1 MKTKIFKEENLGSWV
16 SKGSNGIGFEE
27 IESRRHVIDKIES
40 FIKRCEVSKGL
51 NACNIIGE
59 WGQGKT
65 ELYNGFIKPKLA
77 DKGHKS
83 FLVSASTLSN
93 ILEDKEL
100 EGVIKKSPLSAVRI
114 LATILEGVSAEN
126 ENFLPSLKIYD
137 NPEDYIKDALDSI
150 LGSYDESQKIFIF
163 IDEFEELLNNL
174 QIIKSLISGIKEL
187 INGNYKEIDVDG
199 DFSGAVHLFISLTP
213 DAKYRLE
220 TDAELSLIAGGYGR
234 RVDQVELA
242 TIRKQEAIEFLR
254 NYISEIYDGK
264 EPNPYPLA
272 DRGIFDSL
280 HRLSLGN
287 LGNLKSLLIRLLNKF
302 AHYDKDFFEVVEY
315 DNFIE
320 FLKETDIYVFG
331 GQSPCIDSGNY
342 KNIIEYLE
350 DTSELSDDKN
360 KIESLKKLF
369 TILIAYLRPFTVQE
383 LTELVKVDETDV
395 YKFRRIINEKIKRDY
410 SIDKAIIEVFPVR
423 EDLTFEKIKEK
434 LSDYIKTDDILQKEI
449 IQIGDYSE
457 PLDQFED
464 AITFFDFDSDSLT
477 QSLFLP
483 ATEEGLRE
491 LFKNEVSEDYLLEM
505 ESLFKGMVDENRRYL
520 IISNTFL
527 DILYPT
533 PIPPFLGYILKK
545 DERLSLWRRI
555 SLNLAEQY
563 KNNIENAFLDG
574 LKRYEDVRV
583 SGIKYDSDKTLLNLY
598 DPDIEVDFKLLIK
611 FVQGDVK
618 EDHIQEIA
626 EILKNDFS
634 IHGCLLVYNGDFTGK
649 ARESLSEKDLDKV
662 IKVHLHQTL
671 TKRLLCAYEASD
683 SVDESLRDIE
693 FGKIFDDLKLKDT
706 IKEWLKNQEEK
717 GLVVEQIATK
727 SLPKFADTL
736 KLYLNYINEPLSPE
750 EVLNKNLE
758 GILKFKF
765 YGTKK
770 GFIASD
776 LEDSPKEIIEIS
788 KELHEHGFLERVN
801 GDKYKAIEHPVEK
814 RIYEI
819 IKKKGKI
826 KANDLK
832 LYFILKSKSKNI
844 FSDLFLNILE
854 YKNKINKINKN
865 EIEITNPET
874 EYEELKNYLNR
885 FNKELE
891 GKNNLYKSFA
901 HVFMTKKRGHKLI
914 TLDEFKEF
922 IQENYSFIEDYYSHP
937 DYKEAVLTKIF
948 ICKKLLME
956 IFYCKKNQRCLK
968 TFIENASK
976 ECKKSFENIEN
987 MKNEIERDI
996 RKILGDC
1003 EKVLH
1008 LKSDGGVEGIK
1019 EYDRLSQH
1027 FERVKGLYGKECS
1040 KEELENAISNLE
1052 AAALDEFKFNN
1063 SPSSAYYYNLKLY
1076 FLRREEREFKTKK
1089 TDIDARLRPLWRK
1102 LEDLKRK
1109 KQDVLVTLSSI
1120 REEPKLEL
1128 TNELFKE
1135 LHSIGVD
1142 PGEERINPRNL
1153 NELKEKIIEHVYE
1166 LRKRLEKVDK
1176 LLYHF
1181 DELMQREKSLLERI
1195 DENEQ
1200 ILNVA
1205 KRVFDDGEKK
1215 ELDKHLMEFESI
1227 KGEYHGI
1234 SLQKGSLR
1242 DVLEHLTD
1250 LVYKLRTKKQ
1260 DIMGI
1265 WKNYREKQLEFIN
1278 YYERVLELVK
1288 IDGDLRTELESL
1300 IGNFKETLKEDIRD
1314 QEVPASR
1321 IDTLKLEVRN
1331 EFERGMK
1338 NYLSSDEL
1346 KLLEEIDSMKG
1357 KGVIDYEKIKERAL
1371 EKDIDFEKAREGL
1384 IQKGYIRL
1392 GFIYPS

>member
-1 MKTKIFKEENLGSWV
+1 MKTKIFEEKNLGSWV

-27 IESRRHVIDKIES
+27 IESRKHVIDKIES

-65 ELYNGFIKPKLA
+65 ELYHGFIKEEL
-77 DKGHKS
+77 DNRGHKS

-93 ILEDKEL
+93 ILEDKEIV
-100 EGVIKKSPLSAVRI
+100 EIIKKSPLSAVRT
-114 LATILEGVSAEN
+114 LATIFEGVSAEN

-137 NPEDYIKDALDSI
+137 NPEDYIKDTLDSI
-150 LGSYDESQKIFIF
+150 LGLYDGSQKMFIF

-199 DFSGAVHLFISLTP
+199 EFSGSVHLFISLTP

-220 TDAELSLIAGGYGR
+220 TDAEISLIAGGYGR

-242 TIRKQEAIEFLR
+242 TIRKQESIEFLR

-264 EPNPYPLA
+264 EPNPYPMG
-272 DRGIFDSL
+272 DIGIFDTL

-287 LGNLKSLLIRLLNKF
+287 LGNLKSLLIKLLNKF
-302 AHYDKDFFEVVEY
+302 AHYDEDFFEVVEY

-342 KNIIEYLE
+342 KSIIEYLE

-383 LTELVKVDETDV
+383 LTELVKVDEADV

-410 SIDKAIIEVFPVR
+410 GIDEAIIEVFPVR

-434 LSDYIKTDDILQKEI
+434 LSDYIKTDDILQKEVLL
-449 IQIGDYSE
+449 IGDYSE

-464 AITFFDFDSDSLT
+464 SITFFDFDSDSLT
-477 QSLFLP
+477 QRIFLP

-491 LFKNEVSEDYLLEM
+491 LFKNEVSKDYLLEM

-520 IISNTFL
+520 IISNTLL

-533 PIPPFLGYILKK
+533 PIPRFLGYILKK

-555 SLNLAEQY
+555 SLNLAEEY
-563 KNNIENAFLDG
+563 KNNIERAFIDG
-574 LKRYEDVRV
+574 LKKYENITVAD
-583 SGIKYDSDKTLLNLY
+583 INDSDKTLLNLY
-598 DPDIEVDFKLLIK
+598 DPDIEVDFKLLTK

-634 IHGCLLVYNGDFTGK
+634 IHGCLLVYSGDFTGK

-662 IKVHLHQTL
+662 IKLHLHQTL
-671 TKRLLCAYEASD
+671 TKRLLCSYRAPKD

-693 FGKIFDDLKLKDT
+693 FGKIFDELKLKET
-706 IKEWLKNQEEK
+706 IKEWLKNQKEK

-788 KELHEHGFLERVN
+788 NELYEHGFLERVN

-826 KANDLK
+826 RANDLK

-996 RKILGDC
+996 RRILGDC

-1008 LKSDGGVEGIK
+1008 LKIDGGVEGIK

-1027 FERVKGLYGKECS
+1027 FERVKGLYGKEYS
-1040 KEELENAISNLE
+1040 KEELENTISNLE

-1076 FLRREEREFKTKK
+1076 FLRKEEREFQTKK
-1089 TDIDARLRPLWRK
+1089 KDIDARLRPLWVK

-1109 KQDVLVTLSSI
+1109 KQDVLVKLSSI
-1120 REEPKLEL
+1120 QEEPKLEL

-1142 PGEERINPRNL
+1142 TPEERINPRNL
-1153 NELKEKIIEHVYE
+1153 NELKEKVKERVYK
-1166 LRKRLEKVDK
+1166 LRDRLEKVDK

-1215 ELDKHLMEFESI
+1215 ELGKHLMEFDSI
-1227 KGEYHGI
+1227 KGEYRGI
-1234 SLQKGSLR
+1234 SLQRGSLR
-1242 DVLEHLTD
+1242 DVLDHLTE
-1250 LVYKLRTKKQ
+1250 LGLELRTNQ
-1260 DIMGI
+1260 HNIMEI
-1265 WKNYREKQLEFIN
+1265 WKNYRERQLEFIN
-1278 YYERVLELVK
+1278 DYERVLELVK
-1288 IDGDLRTELESL
+1288 IDEDLRTELESL
-1300 IGNFKETLKEDIRD
+1300 IGNFKETLKEDIKD

-1321 IDTLKLEVRN
+1321 IDSLKSEVRN

-1346 KLLEEIDSMKG
+1346 ELLKEIDSMKG

-1371 EKDIDFEKAREGL
+1371 EKDIDFEKAHEGL
-1384 IQKGYIRL
+1384 IQKGYIKL
-1392 GFIYPS
+1392 GFYFPS